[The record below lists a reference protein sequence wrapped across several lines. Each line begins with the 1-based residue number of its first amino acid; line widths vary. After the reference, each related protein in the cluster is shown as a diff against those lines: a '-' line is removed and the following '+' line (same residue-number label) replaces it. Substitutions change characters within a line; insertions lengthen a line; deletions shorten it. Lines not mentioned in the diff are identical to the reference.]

1 MAKGR
6 KVSGIFVPIQLDTSL
21 VEQDLSKLKN
31 SFGAVITA
39 MQRGMANALSSY
51 KLGSGFIELNRAL
64 GQIRDGAEALSRT
77 RMSEFTKS
85 VQSAESEL
93 KKLADTFGGTEK
105 QQEWMIKRLAE
116 TQGINRQISG
126 LKLMQKWL
134 NLTSEDAVRLSRNM
148 GQVVSD
154 QAMAKFTGQ
163 KDLASQLGK
172 ISEEYRKLANLA
184 GAPMSNEG
192 FQKFLD
198 TNRIKTAIDAYQ
210 RLNNGQKLTKE
221 GFEQIAKAAGVSQQ
235 QVAAYVA
242 EMERAGQVRRGW
254 AGVFTPSNMAAGIQ
268 SGLSAFGVVG
278 GMYGA
283 AELTKAAYQSAL
295 KMENIELA
303 FQSIFTNTAAAGA
316 QIDYV
321 RDLTD
326 KLGLSFLDASEGAKK
341 LFAAAK
347 GTEVEKDAQDIF
359 EAFSTMGAALK
370 LSGSEMESV
379 FLAVSQMISKGKV
392 SAEELRLQ
400 LAERM
405 PGAVNLFAKAI
416 GVTTAE
422 LDKML
427 QEGKVG
433 LDSLVKFAAEV
444 QKTYET
450 GAQKASRGLQA
461 ELNRTANAWFD
472 LKKAFIDTE
481 ASADALRNVTSV
493 IQGFAKHADIIKD
506 LATNIFKL
514 AASFGIAALAIKGF
528 TAASAIPALVAGL
541 TKAGVAAAAT
551 GAVMRALSA
560 SFLGV
565 PGILVAA
572 TFALMEFITYTDEG
586 VEALNKMG
594 GSVEGYEK
602 RLNSATQAQRDFNA
616 AAQERLNDTIRTAK
630 SSASAIFQGNTTDT
644 DAFSGPTDF
653 VLHGITAEFQQMKT
667 LFGSESNAILSEA
680 QAFAQKF
687 GKNFLSGFN
696 VAENLLALD
705 PAMAE
710 EQLKTLEEY
719 IASAARRFSSLWE
732 NLKSTGASQD
742 VLGAYRKVV
751 DGALNSIEDLIK
763 KERELIALQKEAS
776 EKGVSFN
783 AKEYNVATE
792 EIKKATKS
800 VKLFE
805 DEESKKK
812 IAGFSKELNTILTNI
827 ESLKVALESGKLS
840 GKEYAD
846 QIAKGEDQLRKF
858 AALALESGVN
868 VNDFAS
874 IILSKFPEATRH
886 AGMLRDVFA
895 QIANLNLSKGLED
908 FTKNL
913 KIDLAFYGES
923 ARMKSLASAMSKLKI
938 DQSAEEVKK
947 AFKSGSFE
955 GLTIAGVKIDEKNLE
970 TLKEAYQISVKLD
983 KLDADKKAASS
994 ASKAANAYESVEKSI
1009 ERLNRQVDTWQAKTK
1024 ESNTEKVSIQLEK
1037 YNKEIDRLLRT
1048 GKASSDQIRRLE
1060 EVKVKLKEA
1069 AAAYEEYIL
1078 KREKEKALDFYK
1090 SAADDYSK
1098 ITGLVDP
1105 TIIQKSA
1112 QTVYEKQLD
1121 EARKFL
1127 EAKVLTQEEYN
1138 QLEVM
1143 LDAKK
1148 NDEIRRNSQDLY
1160 DNLTLAVEDYYAK
1173 YRNFATGMGEVM
1185 TMAMDGLSSA
1195 IADFATTGMTN
1206 FNQLGQAFADLANNI
1221 LATIN
1226 KLLAQQLVSSLFS
1239 FATGFFNIGGLGD
1252 AAISTMA
1259 TNGMVYSGGN
1269 SGWLNGVHG
1278 HAKGGAFS
1286 GSSLSAYSGSIVNTP
1301 TLFSMGTPIPAYAKG
1316 AGLMGEAGPE
1326 AIMPLIR
1333 TPSGHLG
1340 VRSEGGG
1347 NIQQNV
1353 VINIIDQVG
1362 VNVKQ
1367 KESRDNQGNTRLDLI
1382 IEQHVAQSMA
1392 RQGSPTN
1399 RVLSNTYGA
1408 RPALASR

>member
-1 MAKGR
+1 MAKER

-39 MQRGMANALSSY
+39 MQKGMANALSSY

-163 KDLASQLGK
+163 KDMASQLGK

-303 FQSIFTNTAAAGA
+303 FQSIFINTAAAGA

-433 LDSLVKFAAEV
+433 LDSLRAFANEV

-450 GAQKASRGLQA
+450 GAEKASRGLQA
-461 ELNRTANAWFD
+461 ELNRTANAWFNV
-472 LKKAFIDTE
+472 KKAFVDTQ
-481 ASADALRNVTSV
+481 ASADALRSV
-493 IQGFAKHADIIKD
+493 SSALEGIAQHADFLKD
-506 LATNIFKL
+506 ASLQLVKL
-514 AASFGIAALAIKGF
+514 AATLGAVALAAKGLSAF
-528 TAASAIPALVAGL
+528 KAASAGIGAFAFAIGR
-541 TKAGVAAAAT
+541 AAAALK
-551 GAVMRALSA
+551 VLSSA
-560 SFLGV
+560 FLGPV
-565 PGILVAA
+565 GV
-572 TFALMEFITYTDEG
+572 ITTLAFSLLEIVTASDKG
-586 VEALNKMG
+586 SEALESMG
-594 GSVEGYEK
+594 GSVEGYTK
-602 RLNSATQAQRDFNA
+602 RLKAAVEAQKDFNTASLEYARNATSASLGA
-616 AAQERLNDTIRTAK
+616 AKSIFASDETYLDSFSGESYTIR
-630 SSASAIFQGNTTDT
+630 
-644 DAFSGPTDF
+644 SG
-653 VLHGITAEFQQMKT
+653 LSKQLESLKT
-667 LFGSESNAILSEA
+667 FFGSESNAVLSKA
-680 QAFAQKF
+680 QAFSQKL
-687 GKNFLSGFN
+687 GKDFFAGFN
-696 VAENLLALD
+696 VSENLLKLD
-705 PAMAE
+705 PGMAE
-710 EQLKTLEEY
+710 EQLNSLEEY
-719 IASAARRFSSLWE
+719 LSTAANRLDVFWNELRES
-732 NLKSTGASQD
+732 GASKD
-742 VLGAYRKVV
+742 VLDAYRANA
-751 DGALNSIEDLIK
+751 DGALKSLEEIIQRQ
-763 KERELIALQKEAS
+763 RELIALQKKAS
-776 EKGVSFN
+776 EEGVSFN
-783 AKEYNVATE
+783 VKEYKVAID
-792 EIKKATKS
+792 EITKATKD
-800 VKLFE
+800 VKLFKDS
-805 DEESKKK
+805 DEKKEVSDLSSTVGK
-812 IAGFSKELNTILTNI
+812 LVTNLT
-827 ESLKVALESGKLS
+827 SLSSAMESGKMTGS
-840 GKEYAD
+840 EYAKQIEQGKESL
-846 QIAKGEDQLRKF
+846 ERF
-858 AALALESGVN
+858 AAKASESGMNADEFISVLIKKVPLGVEQLN
-868 VNDFAS
+868 YLREVMQRIAS
-874 IILSKFPEATRH
+874 L
-886 AGMLRDVFA
+886 D
-895 QIANLNLSKGLED
+895 LSKGVSDFVKGLNTKTALLGEKAFVSDAYKFFEDKGVKQTGDELVKIIKSGNLGLLE
-908 FTKNL
+908 FKNG
-913 KIDLAFYGES
+913 A
-923 ARMKSLASAMSKLKI
+923 KL
-938 DQSAEEVKK
+938 SAEEIGNINT
-947 AFKSGSFE
+947 AIDQWKSKQ
-955 GLTIAGVKIDEKNLE
+955 AAV
-970 TLKEAYQISVKLD
+970 
-983 KLDADKKAASS
+983 DARKS

-1037 YNKEIDRLLRT
+1037 YNKEIERLLRT

-1069 AAAYEEYIL
+1069 AAAYEDYIL

-1206 FNQLGQAFADLANNI
+1206 FNQLGQAFADLANSI

-1286 GSSLSAYSGSIVNTP
+1286 GSSLSAYSGSIVSTP
-1301 TLFSMGTPIPAYAKG
+1301 TIFSMGTPLPAYAKG

-1347 NIQQNV
+1347 SIQQNV

-1367 KESRDNQGNTRLDLI
+1367 KESRDSQGNTRLDLI

>member
-1 MAKGR
+1 MAKER

-39 MQRGMANALSSY
+39 MQKGMANALSSY

-303 FQSIFTNTAAAGA
+303 FQSIFTNTTAAGA

-347 GTEVEKDAQDIF
+347 GTEVEKDAQGIF

-370 LSGSEMESV
+370 LTGSEMESV
-379 FLAVSQMISKGKV
+379 FLAISQMISKGKV

-433 LDSLVKFAAEV
+433 LDSLVKFATEV

-506 LATNIFKL
+506 LATNIVKL

-551 GAVMRALSA
+551 GAAMRALSA

-572 TFALMEFITYTDEG
+572 TFALMEFATYTDEG

-719 IASAARRFSSLWE
+719 MASATRKFSSFWK
-732 NLKSTGASQD
+732 NLKSAGASKD
-742 VLGAYRKVV
+742 VLDAYRNVV

-783 AKEYNVATE
+783 VKEYNVATE
-792 EIKKATKS
+792 EINKATKNVSLFKDSDEKKEILDMSSS
-800 VKLFE
+800 VGKLVTNLTSLQE
-805 DEESKKK
+805 AMNSGKVTGEEYQKR
-812 IAGFSKELNTILTNI
+812 IELGN
-827 ESLKVALESGKLS
+827 ESLQRFAAKASESGMNADEFISVLIKKVPL
-840 GKEYAD
+840 GID
-846 QIAKGEDQLRKF
+846 QIATLYSYMQRI
-858 AALALESGVN
+858 
-868 VNDFAS
+868 AS
-874 IILSKFPEATRH
+874 L
-886 AGMLRDVFA
+886 D
-895 QIANLNLSKGLED
+895 LSKGVSDFVKGLNTKTALLGEKAFVSDAYKFFEDKGVKQTGDELVKIIKSGNLGLLE
-908 FTKNL
+908 FKNG
-913 KIDLAFYGES
+913 A
-923 ARMKSLASAMSKLKI
+923 KL
-938 DQSAEEVKK
+938 SAEEIGNINTAIDQWKSKQAAVDAKK
-947 AFKSGSFE
+947 
-955 GLTIAGVKIDEKNLE
+955 
-970 TLKEAYQISVKLD
+970 
-983 KLDADKKAASS
+983 S
-994 ASKAANAYESVEKSI
+994 ASKAAKAYESVEKSI
-1009 ERLNRQVDTWQAKTK
+1009 ESLNRQVDTWQAKTK

-1037 YNKEIDRLLRT
+1037 YNKEIERLLRT

-1069 AAAYEEYIL
+1069 AAAYEDYIL

-1206 FNQLGQAFADLANNI
+1206 FNQLGQAFADLANSI

-1286 GSSLSAYSGSIVNTP
+1286 GSSLSAYSGSIVSTP
-1301 TLFSMGTPIPAYAKG
+1301 TIFSMGTPLPAYAKG

-1347 NIQQNV
+1347 SIQQNV

>member
-1 MAKGR
+1 MAKER
-6 KVSGIFVPIQLDTSL
+6 KISGIFVPIQLDTSL

-154 QAMAKFTGQ
+154 QAMFKFTGQ

-172 ISEEYRKLANLA
+172 VSEEYRKLANLA

-347 GTEVEKDAQDIF
+347 GTEVEKDAQGIF

-416 GVTTAE
+416 GVTTSE

-444 QKTYET
+444 QNTYET

-481 ASADALRNVTSV
+481 ASAGALRNVTSV
-493 IQGFAKHADIIKD
+493 LQGFAKHTDIIKD
-506 LATNIFKL
+506 LATNIVKL

-541 TKAGVAAAAT
+541 TKARVAAAAT
-551 GAVMRALSA
+551 GVAMRALSA

-572 TFALMEFITYTDEG
+572 TFAFMEFITYTDEG

-616 AAQERLNDTIRTAK
+616 AAQERVNDTIRTAK
-630 SSASAIFQGNTTDT
+630 SAASAIFQGNTTDT

-719 IASAARRFSSLWE
+719 MASATRKFSSLWK
-732 NLKSTGASQD
+732 NLKSAGASKD
-742 VLGAYRKVV
+742 VLDAYRNVV

-783 AKEYNVATE
+783 AKEYKVATE
-792 EIKKATKS
+792 EINKATKNVSLFKDSDEKKEILDMSSS
-800 VKLFE
+800 VGKLVT
-805 DEESKKK
+805 
-812 IAGFSKELNTILTNI
+812 NLT
-827 ESLKVALESGKLS
+827 SLSSAMESGKVTGS
-840 GKEYAD
+840 EYAKQIEQGKESL
-846 QIAKGEDQLRKF
+846 ERF
-858 AALALESGVN
+858 AAKASESGMNADEFISVLIKKVPLGVEQLN
-868 VNDFAS
+868 YLREVMQRIAS
-874 IILSKFPEATRH
+874 L
-886 AGMLRDVFA
+886 D
-895 QIANLNLSKGLED
+895 LSKGVSDFVKGLNTKTALLGEKAFVSDAYKFFEDKGVKQTGDELVKIIKSGNLGLLE
-908 FTKNL
+908 FKNG
-913 KIDLAFYGES
+913 A
-923 ARMKSLASAMSKLKI
+923 KL
-938 DQSAEEVKK
+938 SAEEIGNINT
-947 AFKSGSFE
+947 AIGQWKSKQ
-955 GLTIAGVKIDEKNLE
+955 AAV
-970 TLKEAYQISVKLD
+970 
-983 KLDADKKAASS
+983 DAQKS
-994 ASKAANAYESVEKSI
+994 ASKAARAYESVEKSI

-1037 YNKEIDRLLRT
+1037 YNKEIERLLRT

-1069 AAAYEEYIL
+1069 AAAYEDYIL

-1286 GSSLSAYSGSIVNTP
+1286 GSSLSAYSGSIVSTP

-1367 KESRDNQGNTRLDLI
+1367 KESKDNQGNTRLDLI

>member
-6 KVSGIFVPIQLDTSL
+6 KVSGIFVPIQLDTTL
-21 VEQDLSKLKN
+21 VEQDLVKLKD
-31 SFGAVITA
+31 SFGQTITA
-39 MQRGMANALSSY
+39 MQKGMANALSSY
-51 KLGSGFIELNRAL
+51 KLGVGLVDLNRAL
-64 GQIRDGAEALSRT
+64 GQIRDGATALSRV
-77 RMSEFTKS
+77 RVSEFTKS
-85 VQSAESEL
+85 IQAADSEL
-93 KKLADTFGGTEK
+93 KKLADTFGGTAK
-105 QQEWMIKRLAE
+105 QQEGMITRLAE
-116 TQGINRQISG
+116 TQGMNQQVNALKTLQKILG
-126 LKLMQKWL
+126 LTADEALRFAR
-134 NLTSEDAVRLSRNM
+134 SM
-148 GQVVSD
+148 GLAVSD
-154 QAMAKFTGQ
+154 TAMAKFTGQ

-198 TNRIKTAIDAYQ
+198 TNRIKSAIDAYQ

-370 LSGSEMESV
+370 LSGTEMESV

-433 LDSLVKFAAEV
+433 LDSLRAFANEV

-450 GAQKASRGLQA
+450 GAEKASRGLQA
-461 ELNRTANAWFD
+461 ELNRTANAWFNV
-472 LKKAFIDTE
+472 KKAFVDTQ
-481 ASADALRNVTSV
+481 ASADALRSV
-493 IQGFAKHADIIKD
+493 SSALEGIAQHADFLKD
-506 LATNIFKL
+506 ASLQLVKL
-514 AASFGIAALAIKGF
+514 AATLGVVALAAKGLSAF
-528 TAASAIPALVAGL
+528 KAASAGIGVFSFAIGKATAALKV
-541 TKAGVAAAAT
+541 
-551 GAVMRALSA
+551 LSSA
-560 SFLGV
+560 FLGPV
-565 PGILVAA
+565 GV
-572 TFALMEFITYTDEG
+572 ITTLAFSLLEIVTASDKG
-586 VEALNKMG
+586 SEALENMG
-594 GSVEGYEK
+594 GSVEGYTK
-602 RLNSATQAQRDFNA
+602 RLKAAVEAQKDFNTASLEYARNATSTSLGA
-616 AAQERLNDTIRTAK
+616 AKSIFASDETYTDPFSGSSYTIR
-630 SSASAIFQGNTTDT
+630 
-644 DAFSGPTDF
+644 SG
-653 VLHGITAEFQQMKT
+653 LSKQLESLKT
-667 LFGSESNAILSEA
+667 FFGSESNAVLSKA
-680 QAFAQKF
+680 QAFSQKF
-687 GKNFLSGFN
+687 GKDFFAGFN
-696 VAENLLALD
+696 VSENLLKLD
-705 PAMAE
+705 PGMAE
-710 EQLKTLEEY
+710 EQLNSLEEY
-719 IASAARRFSSLWE
+719 LSKAANRLDVFWNELRES
-732 NLKSTGASQD
+732 GASTD
-742 VLGAYRKVV
+742 VLDAYRVSA
-751 DGALNSIEDLIK
+751 DGALKSLEEIIQRQ
-763 KERELIALQKEAS
+763 RELIALQKKAS
-776 EKGVSFN
+776 EEGVSFN
-783 AKEYNVATE
+783 VKEYKVAID
-792 EIKKATKS
+792 EITKATKD
-800 VKLFE
+800 VKLFKDS
-805 DEESKKK
+805 DEKKEVSDLSSTVGK
-812 IAGFSKELNTILTNI
+812 LVTNLT
-827 ESLKVALESGKLS
+827 SLSSAMESGKVTGS
-840 GKEYAD
+840 EYTKQIEQGKESLERFAAKASESGMNADEFISVLIKKVPLGID
-846 QIAKGEDQLRKF
+846 QIATLYSYMQRI
-858 AALALESGVN
+858 
-868 VNDFAS
+868 AS
-874 IILSKFPEATRH
+874 L
-886 AGMLRDVFA
+886 D
-895 QIANLNLSKGLED
+895 LSKGVSDFVKGLNTKTALLGEKTAVSDVYKFLDDKGVKQTGDELVKIIKSGNLGLLE
-908 FTKNL
+908 FKNG
-913 KIDLAFYGES
+913 A
-923 ARMKSLASAMSKLKI
+923 KL
-938 DQSAEEVKK
+938 SAEEIESINT
-947 AFKSGSFE
+947 A
-955 GLTIAGVKIDEKNLE
+955 
-970 TLKEAYQISVKLD
+970 LD
-983 KLDADKKAASS
+983 KWKSKQAAIDAQKS

-1009 ERLNRQVDTWQAKTK
+1009 ESLNRQVDTWNAKTK
-1024 ESNTEKVSIQLEK
+1024 ESDTEKVSIQLEK

-1069 AAAYEEYIL
+1069 AAAYEDYIL

-1143 LDAKK
+1143 LDTKK
-1148 NDEIRRNSQDLY
+1148 NDEIRRNSQELY
-1160 DNLTLAVEDYYAK
+1160 DNLSVAVEDYYAR

-1239 FATGFFNIGGLGD
+1239 FATDFFNPTPARQGASAVPTFPWGPQ
-1252 AAISTMA
+1252 
-1259 TNGMVYSGGN
+1259 
-1269 SGWLNGVHG
+1269 
-1278 HAKGGAFS
+1278 AKGGAFA
-1286 GSSLSAYSGSIVNTP
+1286 GGSLSSYSNTVVSTP
-1301 TLFSMGTPIPAYAKG
+1301 TVFSAATKIPAYAKG

-1326 AIMPLIR
+1326 AIMPLVR

-1367 KESRDNQGNTRLDLI
+1367 KESKDNQGNTRLDLI

>member
-1 MAKGR
+1 MAKER
-6 KVSGIFVPIQLDTSL
+6 KISGIFVPIQLDTSL

-39 MQRGMANALSSY
+39 MQKGMANALSSY

-154 QAMAKFTGQ
+154 QAMFKFTGQ

-210 RLNNGQKLTKE
+210 KLNNGQKLTKE

-341 LFAAAK
+341 LFAAAR

-370 LSGSEMESV
+370 LSGTEMESV

-433 LDSLVKFAAEV
+433 LDSLRAFANEV

-450 GAQKASRGLQA
+450 GAEKASRGLQA
-461 ELNRTANAWFD
+461 ELNRTANAWFNV
-472 LKKAFIDTE
+472 KKAFVDTQ
-481 ASADALRNVTSV
+481 ASADALRSV
-493 IQGFAKHADIIKD
+493 SFALEGIGKHADIIKE
-506 LATNIFKL
+506 ATVQLVKL
-514 AASFGIAALAIKGF
+514 AAAIGAVAVAAKILLNFKAIIAAVTAALRAFASALLGPIGLITGF
-528 TAASAIPALVAGL
+528 TFLILDSVTASDKG
-541 TKAGVAAAAT
+541 
-551 GAVMRALSA
+551 S
-560 SFLGV
+560 
-565 PGILVAA
+565 
-572 TFALMEFITYTDEG
+572 
-586 VEALNKMG
+586 EAMDRMG
-594 GSVEGYEK
+594 GSVEGYTK
-602 RLNSATQAQRDFNA
+602 RLKSAVEAQKEFNTSSLEYA
-616 AAQERLNDTIRTAK
+616 RNAVSASK
-630 SSASAIFQGNTTDT
+630 SSAMSVFATDET
-644 DAFSGPTDF
+644 NRYSITGDEYTSRSG
-653 VLHGITAEFQQMKT
+653 LSKQLESLKT
-667 LFGSESNAILSEA
+667 FFGSKSNAVLSKA
-680 QAFAQKF
+680 QAFSQKL
-687 GKNFLSGFN
+687 GKDFFAGFN
-696 VAENLLALD
+696 VSENLLKLD
-705 PAMAE
+705 PGMAE
-710 EQLKTLEEY
+710 EQLNSLEEY
-719 IASAARRFSSLWE
+719 LSTAANRLDVFWNELRES
-732 NLKSTGASQD
+732 GASND
-742 VLGAYRKVV
+742 VLKAYKDIV
-751 DGALNSIEDLIK
+751 DGSLKSIEDVIK
-763 KERELIALQKEAS
+763 KQRELIALQKEANES
-776 EKGVSFN
+776 GVDFN
-783 AKEYNVATE
+783 AKDYAKSIDRLKE
-792 EIKKATKS
+792 ATKS

-812 IAGFSKELNTILTNI
+812 IASFSKELNTILTNI
-827 ESLKVALESGKLS
+827 DSLKVALESGKLS

-846 QIAKGEDQLRKF
+846 QIAQGEDQLRKF

-947 AFKSGSFE
+947 ALKSGSFE
-955 GLTIAGVKIDEKNLE
+955 GLTIAGVKIDEKNLK
-970 TLKEAYQISVKLD
+970 TLKDAYQISVELD
-983 KLDADKKAASS
+983 KLDANKKAASS
-994 ASKAANAYESVEKSI
+994 ASKAAKAYESVEKSI
-1009 ERLNRQVDTWQAKTK
+1009 ESLNRQVDTWQAKTK

-1037 YNKEIDRLLRT
+1037 YNKEIERLLRT

-1069 AAAYEEYIL
+1069 AAAYEDYIL

-1143 LDAKK
+1143 LDTKK
-1148 NDEIRRNSQDLY
+1148 NDEIRRNSQELY

-1239 FATGFFNIGGLGD
+1239 FATDFFNPAPARQGASAVPTFPWGPQ
-1252 AAISTMA
+1252 
-1259 TNGMVYSGGN
+1259 
-1269 SGWLNGVHG
+1269 
-1278 HAKGGAFS
+1278 AKGGAFV
-1286 GSSLSAYSGSIVNTP
+1286 GGSLSSYSNTVVSTP
-1301 TLFSMGTPIPAYAKG
+1301 TVFSAATKIPAYAKG